1 MSLDNRCGHTEV
13 QNEQKCCDSSL
24 PEQNHSYANM
34 LKVLDAC
41 AEKLGV
47 CWDDYVPLRYPERE
61 LTVSIPVEMDDGH
74 VKVFTGYRV
83 QHSSVRVRAKEDYVI
98 LQMPTLMK

>member
-1 MSLDNRCGHTEV
+1 MNKVL
-13 QNEQKCCDSSL
+13 DSSL

-47 CWDDYVPLRYPERE
+47 CWDDYVPLRYPERSS
-61 LTVSIPVEMDDGH
+61 LFLYQWKWMMDMLKFLLATGFSILAW
-74 VKVFTGYRV
+74 
-83 QHSSVRVRAKEDYVI
+83 VRAKEDYVI
-98 LQMPTLMK
+98 LQMSTLMK